1 MEERTHSYAS
11 FFLTTK
17 GTMVSHKEHE
27 EFIIHVKTAFF
38 MNFVEFLV
46 IFAVNI
52 LN

>member
-1 MEERTHSYAS
+1 MDERTHSYAS

-17 GTMVSHKEHE
+17 GTKVSHKEHE
-27 EFIIHVKTAFF
+27 EFIIHSKTVFL

-46 IFAVNI
+46 IFVVNF